1 MALALPVCVNH
12 IAACRV
18 GLPCRIAEGV
28 ADQVLTA
35 VRLAVGLGNH
45 RLGTLTIRA
54 IIKLQTAGSNRLG
67 RVCTLSILRYKGQ
80 LADLCVPHLTVLG
93 RSIFRSA
100 AQGSNGRLLL

>member
-35 VRLAVGLGNH
+35 VRLAVRLGNH
-45 RLGTLTIRA
+45 RLGTLTISA
-54 IIKLQTAGSNRLG
+54 IIKLQTTSSDRIG
-67 RVCTLSILRYKGQ
+67 RVCTLGILRHKGQ
-80 LADLCVPHLTVLG
+80 NTSKDNFG
-93 RSIFRSA
+93 IMFIGYS
-100 AQGSNGRLLL
+100 

>member
-18 GLPCRIAEGV
+18 GLPCRMAEGV

-35 VRLAVGLGNH
+35 IRLAVGLGNH

-54 IIKLQTAGSNRLG
+54 IIKLQTAGSDRIG
-67 RVCTLSILRYKGQ
+67 RVC
-80 LADLCVPHLTVLG
+80 ALG
-93 RSIFRSA
+93 ELKS
-100 AQGSNGRLLL
+100 